1 LLNLLIQVS
10 DALLN
15 GLRNVEAIY
24 ITWGEPD
31 KNMLLSLIYLSV
43 L

>member
-1 LLNLLIQVS
+1 LHNM
-10 DALLN
+10 
-15 GLRNVEAIY
+15 EAIY

-31 KNMLLSLIYLSV
+31 KNMLLSLRYLSV